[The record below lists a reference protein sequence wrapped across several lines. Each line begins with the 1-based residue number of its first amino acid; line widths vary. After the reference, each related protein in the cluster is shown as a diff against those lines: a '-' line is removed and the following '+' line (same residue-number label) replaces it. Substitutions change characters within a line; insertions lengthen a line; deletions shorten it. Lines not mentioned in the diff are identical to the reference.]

1 MVESCCSLVK
11 IVPGILRT
19 IKVWVRILVAMWGP
33 ASEDERYSR
42 ELRDVAAE
50 LRRLARGRSTDR
62 AALLA
67 SARRLETLADDPDA
81 ESVDPRFAASRVRR
95 P

>member
-1 MVESCCSLVK
+1 M
-11 IVPGILRT
+11 
-19 IKVWVRILVAMWGP
+19 VAMWGP

-67 SARRLETLADDPDA
+67 SAARLETLADDPDS
-81 ESVDPRFAASRVRR
+81 ESVDPRFGASRIRR